1 MQHPIQ
7 ILSTKPLSDEVLQE
21 AADRN
26 VSVDVIPF
34 IDTVIRTTDSGNE
47 VTQLLNQGIVA
58 IFTSANAVEAVA
70 AVKGDHK
77 PRWKI
82 YCIGDATAT
91 LVQKHF
97 GENAIAGKAGNAQSL
112 ANVILQLPVIADVVY
127 FCGDKRRPELP
138 KKLTAHGIRL
148 REVIVYETH
157 LTPHVVEKKYDGI
170 LFFSPSSV
178 ESFFSVNE
186 IDSDVLLF
194 AIGNTT
200 GEAIKNISGN
210 RIITGSIADKDELA
224 RQALAHFTS
233 TRAAG

>member
-7 ILSTKPLSDEVLQE
+7 ILSTRPLSDEVLQE
-21 AADRN
+21 AAERN

-34 IDTVIRTTDSGNE
+34 IDTVTRTTDAGYE
-47 VTQLLNQGIVA
+47 VTQLLNEDIVA

-70 AVKGDHK
+70 ALKGDHK
-77 PRWKI
+77 PHWKI
-82 YCIGDATAT
+82 FCIGEATAT

-112 ANVILQLPVIADVVY
+112 ANVILQQPVATEAVY

-138 KKLTAHGIRL
+138 KKLADHGIRL

-157 LTPHVVEKKYDGI
+157 LTPHAVEKKYDAI
-170 LFFSPSSV
+170 LFFSPSAV

-186 IDSDVLLF
+186 IDNDVILF

-200 GEAIKNISGN
+200 GEAIKRFSGN
-210 RIITGSIADKDELA
+210 RTITGSITDKDELV
-224 RQALAHFTS
+224 RQAVAHFTS